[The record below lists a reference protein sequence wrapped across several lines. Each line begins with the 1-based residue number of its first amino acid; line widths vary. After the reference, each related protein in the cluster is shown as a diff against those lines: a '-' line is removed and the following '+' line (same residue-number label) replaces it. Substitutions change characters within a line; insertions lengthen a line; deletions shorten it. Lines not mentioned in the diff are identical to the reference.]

1 MPYPYF
7 ISIGGFGLRQALTT
21 GCLVVLLLLA
31 AAAGGLLLLVFQ
43 MGVFENHTRQSVLLP
58 SDSPPALVIK
68 LDPQHPNARPFFAHL
83 LKNSS
88 EPWRNFL
95 LGSLP
100 WEATWTLS
108 PNADNTAVDSTVALS
123 LPRLSGL
130 VEGRADPDLWRWFP
144 GQKVTSLS
152 FEQPGLWVA
161 RSALPCSGGPWHV
174 LELPGSGFPLGLDQ
188 AKDPLPIP
196 ESLPCVLVI
205 DNRNDLAFKALVS
218 LLYPPRQPGDDLTW
232 EPPVLDAEG
241 WIPYFGFFSQAT
253 ATAQFNDEALLV
265 IDVRIETTSPE
276 AARVLLAL
284 ADRQRD
290 RISKKIEAAGGW
302 LDGAWTINAQTITG
316 VFSISNAYETI
327 PALLRGDKP

>member
-7 ISIGGFGLRQALTT
+7 ISIGGFGLRQALTI

-43 MGVFENHTRQSVLLP
+43 MGVFENHPRQSVLLP

-100 WEATWTLS
+100 WEAAWTLS
-108 PNADNTAVDSTVALS
+108 PNADNTAVDSTMALS

-161 RSALPCSGGPWHV
+161 RSSLPCRGGP
-174 LELPGSGFPLGLDQ
+174 LEVFGATISELHPGHYQEYAPLHIP
-188 AKDPLPIP
+188 KD
-196 ESLPCVLVI
+196 LPCVLTI
-205 DNRNDLAFKALVS
+205 DNRNDLALMALVS
-218 LLYPPRQPGDDLTW
+218 LLDPPRQPGDDLTW
-232 EPPVLDAEG
+232 KTPLLDAKG
-241 WIPYFGFFSQAT
+241 WIPYFDIFSNAT
-253 ATAQFNDEALLV
+253 VTAQFNDEAALA
-265 IDVRIETTSPE
+265 IDVRIEARYPE
-276 AARVLLAL
+276 DALVLLAL
-284 ADRQRD
+284 AERQRD
-290 RISKKIEAAGGW
+290 RFARRIEGAGGW
-302 LDGAWTINAQTITG
+302 LDGAWTVERRIITG
-316 VFSISNAYETI
+316 AFSISNAYETL